1 MKEFDAGELEGMMAE
16 RMKEELATAQR
27 NKRRQNLNMVWW
39 SIGLYKYKA
48 IIYLSFTQEKEKTL
62 GLLKRGLS
70 EL

>member
-39 SIGLYKYKA
+39 SIELYKYKA